1 MNLFRHAI
9 LLAACMAAPLLQGQ
23 VIEFESGGLRYQT
36 LTREGLTV
44 MFAPLPAQIRN
55 YVILQVAIANG
66 SDGVRLVR
74 PEDFRFIREDGRVL
88 QAVPPRRV
96 VQTFLER
103 SGRNDVIRMVT
114 LYEMG
119 LYGMTRIRSTNGYEQ
134 RRQQALAEVSSPRLK
149 AAAAASAIVLVA
161 VKLQPGESTDG
172 AIFFEAPEKK
182 LGDGR
187 LVATIGQEVFEFRI
201 GGLQHPG
208 ELIRRP

>member
-1 MNLFRHAI
+1 MLLFRHAI
-9 LLAACMAAPLLQGQ
+9 LLAACMAAPLLRGQ

-36 LTREGLTV
+36 LTRGGLTV
-44 MFAPLPAQIRN
+44 MFAPLPAQVRN
-55 YVILQVAIANG
+55 YVILQVAVANG
-66 SDGVRLVR
+66 SDSVRVVR

-88 QAVPPRRV
+88 SAVPPRRV
-96 VQTFLER
+96 VQDFLEK

-119 LYGMTRIRSTNGYEQ
+119 LYGMTRFRSTNGYEQ

-161 VKLQPGESTDG
+161 VRLQPGDSTDG
-172 AIFFEAPEKK
+172 AIFFEVPDKK
-182 LGDGR
+182 LGEGR
-187 LVATIGQEVFEFRI
+187 LVATVGQDTFEFRV

>member
-1 MNLFRHAI
+1 MIPFRHAL

-36 LTREGLTV
+36 LTRQGLTV

-55 YVILQVAIANG
+55 YVILQVAVVNG
-66 SDGVRLVR
+66 SGEPRLVR
-74 PEDFRFIREDGRVL
+74 PEDFRFVREDGTVL

-119 LYGMTRIRSTNGYEQ
+119 LYGNTRFRSTNGYEQ

-161 VKLQPGESTDG
+161 VKLEPGESTDG
-172 AIFFEAPEKK
+172 AIFFEVPEKK
-182 LGDGR
+182 LGEGK
-187 LVATIGQEVFEFRI
+187 LVAAIGQDVFEFQV
-201 GGLQHPG
+201 GGLRHPG